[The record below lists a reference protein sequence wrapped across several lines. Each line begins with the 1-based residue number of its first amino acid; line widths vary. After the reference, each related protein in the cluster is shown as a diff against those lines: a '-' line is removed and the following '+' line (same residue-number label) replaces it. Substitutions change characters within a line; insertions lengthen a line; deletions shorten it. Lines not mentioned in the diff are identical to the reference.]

1 VSRRIARSVSFL
13 VWIGSAGILHA
24 APLYSPDTIY
34 IDGVPCNRPCQAY
47 MAWSREVLAAGSS
60 QHAPGVVAR
69 HATEMSPA
77 RSRPATRKPVARQAV
92 SLSHEMH
99 HNRSTAPARAATA
112 PPVTTQAERSNANR
126 IGSPNK
132 QPETLNERQAK
143 LPDLSQADS
152 ANTNDQAEASSP
164 KQSDTPETSKVDAPN
179 VTRPQTKT
187 PQAPP
192 ANTELAEAPSTGQAE
207 SSIRKP
213 TEAPASLQGTESSA
227 DSGKTS
233 VREQMMAAATMAEH
247 LTEVGSR
254 PNVIGGDG
262 PKSLENTDGDRTAS
276 TSATDALVALLV
288 SRPEIKSMS
297 DLTGK
302 NVAIDNSRSGSET
315 NVRTALVA
323 AGASAIELS
332 AGDSKAIDRLVSG
345 EVPAAVVALVS
356 PDAAEAFP
364 DIVGFKVFRIPL
376 SPRSVKS
383 GTNAP

>member
-1 VSRRIARSVSFL
+1 
-13 VWIGSAGILHA
+13 
-24 APLYSPDTIY
+24 
-34 IDGVPCNRPCQAY
+34 
-47 MAWSREVLAAGSS
+47 
-60 QHAPGVVAR
+60 
-69 HATEMSPA
+69 
-77 RSRPATRKPVARQAV
+77 
-92 SLSHEMH
+92 
-99 HNRSTAPARAATA
+99 
-112 PPVTTQAERSNANR
+112 
-126 IGSPNK
+126 
-132 QPETLNERQAK
+132 
-143 LPDLSQADS
+143 
-152 ANTNDQAEASSP
+152 
-164 KQSDTPETSKVDAPN
+164 
-179 VTRPQTKT
+179 
-187 PQAPP
+187 
-192 ANTELAEAPSTGQAE
+192 
-207 SSIRKP
+207 
-213 TEAPASLQGTESSA
+213 
-227 DSGKTS
+227 
-233 VREQMMAAATMAEH
+233 MAEH